1 MAQTASFPQALSETV
16 RSLDPRDFQILFLSI
31 FLFYGIWALDWGTE
45 WSKYTT
51 LIGVSLLTQI
61 VGEWIVGKK
70 QSSWKSAIITGLG
83 LCLLL
88 KSSELWVL
96 ALAAGGAIAGK
107 FLIRYHGKHI
117 FNPGNLGIILVLLF
131 TDVAWISPGQ
141 WGSGFMLLF
150 FFGAA
155 ATMVLLK
162 VGRIDTCLSFLITF
176 AALEFSRTVLFLGW
190 GPDVF
195 FHKMCNGSFLLFTF
209 FMITDPVT
217 TPSDRKARIIWSVLI
232 GVLAFV
238 LSHWL
243 YIHAAPI
250 WALVIAAPLTALL
263 DRKFKHTLF
272 QWNR

>member
-1 MAQTASFPQALSETV
+1 MAQTASFPQTISSTV
-16 RSLDPRDFQILFLSI
+16 RSLDPRDFQIFFLSI
-31 FLFYGIWALDWGTE
+31 FLCYGIYALDWGAE

-51 LIGVSLLTQI
+51 LIGVSLMVQLL
-61 VGEWIVGKK
+61 GEWIVGNQ
-70 QSSWKSAIITGLG
+70 QSSWKSAVITGLG

-96 ALAAGGAIAGK
+96 ALAATIAIAGK
-107 FLIRYHGKHI
+107 FLIRYKGKHV
-117 FNPGNLGIILVLLF
+117 FNPGNLGIIAVLLL

-176 AALEFSRTVLFLGW
+176 AVLEFSRTVLYLGW

-217 TPSDRKARIIWSVLI
+217 TPSDGKARIIWSVLI

-250 WALVIAAPLTALL
+250 WALIIAAPLTALL
-263 DRKFKHTLF
+263 DRKFKHSLF

>member
-1 MAQTASFPQALSETV
+1 MAQTASFPQTISSTV
-16 RSLDPRDFQILFLSI
+16 RSLDPRDFQIFFLSI
-31 FLFYGIWALDWGTE
+31 FLCYGIYALDWGAE

-51 LIGVSLLTQI
+51 LIGVSLMVQLL
-61 VGEWIVGKK
+61 GEWIVGNQ
-70 QSSWKSAIITGLG
+70 QSSWKSAVITGLG

-96 ALAAGGAIAGK
+96 ALAATIAIAGK
-107 FLIRYHGKHI
+107 FLIRYKGKHV
-117 FNPGNLGIILVLLF
+117 FNPGNLGIIAVLLL

-176 AALEFSRTVLFLGW
+176 AALEFSRTVLYLGW

-217 TPSDRKARIIWSVLI
+217 TPSDGKARIIWSVLI

-250 WALVIAAPLTALL
+250 WALIIAAPLTALL
-263 DRKFKHTLF
+263 DRKFKHSLF